1 MTLND
6 LQKMT
11 EGRRLEFKGEIPANS
26 DIAKTAIAFAN
37 DAGGEIFIGIEDETK
52 RIVGIN
58 EDDFPQMEESAR
70 NFHGRHSREGSDSC
84 QGVQGKHTALL
95 SQKRRQDERDLHPC
109 RLKQPKSR

>member
-1 MTLND
+1 MTLDD

-58 EDDFPQMEESAR
+58 EDDFPQMEERLSNTIYDRCAPAILPEI
-70 NFHGRHSREGSDSC
+70 SM
-84 QGVQGKHTALL
+84 VAIQGKAL
-95 SQKRRQDERDLHPC
+95 SV
-109 RLKQPKSR
+109 SRCTREAHRPIISKAKAR